1 MCESVCESVSLH
13 HGSMR
18 LIRRM
23 ISLKINFGYQIF
35 LIGQDFHY
43 LDLNKLQIINQ
54 PKTTKSNNGTVK
66 KTTVSYQIFLIKVL
80 TKY

>member
-1 MCESVCESVSLH
+1 MNKH
-13 HGSMR
+13 FQK
-18 LIRRM
+18 IPNQI
-23 ISLKINFGYQIF
+23 ISTFVIEKMNFGYQIF

-54 PKTTKSNNGTVK
+54 PKTTKSNNGRIN
-66 KTTVSYQIFLIKVL
+66 KTMVSYQIFSIKVL